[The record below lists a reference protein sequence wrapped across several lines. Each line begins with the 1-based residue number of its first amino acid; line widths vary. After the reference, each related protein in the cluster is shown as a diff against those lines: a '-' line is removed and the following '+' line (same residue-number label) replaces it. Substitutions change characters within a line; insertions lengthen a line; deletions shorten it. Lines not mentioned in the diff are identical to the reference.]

1 MKVAKYKF
9 IKQALVD
16 LVSVCLVLGLC
27 FGSFAWAK
35 SGGKLLYRYKNASG
49 VIVLDS
55 KIPKEYVSKGY
66 SIIDAYGSVIE
77 EIPPALSEEEK
88 QKLAAEE
95 KAALELDR
103 KKKLRA
109 KADEKLLKTFADPED
124 AERARDRQIETLD
137 IQINIT
143 RGNIKRLE
151 ESLVLENQKAAN
163 MERSGSK
170 VSEEILQS
178 IARIENQIKKANS
191 FILGKEQE
199 KVDLK
204 KVFEVDIQ
212 RLRQLKQQVVE
223 R

>member
-9 IKQALVD
+9 IKQVSVVLA
-16 LVSVCLVLGLC
+16 SVCLVLGLC

-35 SGGKLLYRYKNASG
+35 PGGKLLYRYKNASG
-49 VIVLDS
+49 VTVLDS
-55 KIPKEYVSKGY
+55 KIPKEYIGNGY
-66 SIIDAYGSVIE
+66 SVIDAYGDVIE
-77 EIPPALSEEEK
+77 EVPPALSEEEK
-88 QKLAAEE
+88 KRLAADE
-95 KAALELDR
+95 KAALELER
-103 KKKLRA
+103 KKKLRVQ
-109 KADEKLLKTFADPED
+109 ADEKLLKTFADPED

-163 MERSGSK
+163 MERSGKK
-170 VSEEILQS
+170 VSEEILHS
-178 IARIENQIKKANS
+178 IASIEAQIKKANK

-199 KVDLK
+199 KVDLRN
-204 KVFEVDIQ
+204 VFEVDIQ
-212 RLRQLKQQVVE
+212 RLKQLKPQVVE